1 MLNNSMRCDTAS
13 VSFRIAIF
21 RFWGSTLVSLFSS
34 LNSSAWR
41 RFRTA
46 WATNLLPLLLLLT
59 MPAAAQVQPE
69 PALNHNATMTD
80 PGWASAGRGRV
91 SPLLTEAAKR
101 PFTERHFLLAMP
113 LVLGATRTRIL
124 TKLTEEVNVTCRF
137 LFRLASLM
145 LIIGFA
151 LAVFSSL
158 IAFGVLMMLGL

>member
-1 MLNNSMRCDTAS
+1 MLNNSMRCGTAS

-34 LNSSAWR
+34 LNSRAWR

-46 WATNLLPLLLLLT
+46 WATNLLPLLLLT
-59 MPAAAQVQPE
+59 MPAAAQVQPG

-80 PGWASAGRGRV
+80 PGWAPAGRGRV
-91 SPLLTEAAKR
+91 SPLMTEAARR
-101 PFTERHFLLAMP
+101 PATKRHFLLAMP